1 MFNSFVIL
9 ILFVLSS
16 QVFPV
21 ALGIETSKNTGK
33 AIWFG
38 LLLVLGQFLFLLFG
52 LFLGDRF
59 IHLVEEFKGT
69 VVFVGFFLIGLRM
82 LMDTFKVR
90 KGERTFSVESSLQVV
105 LASSAQGINTFL
117 AGLIFA
123 AFAPDVQ
130 WLSLVLLVLTVI
142 FTGIGLLLKPTKQ
155 SFVLSSLFF
164 ALGGLIMIVSSIYFG
179 FII

>member
-21 ALGIETSKNTGK
+21 ALGIDSGKNIGK

-38 LLLVLGQFLFLLFG
+38 LILVIGQFLFLMFG

-59 IHLVEEFKGT
+59 MHLVEEFKGT
-69 VVFVGFFLIGLRM
+69 VVFIGFFLIGVRL

-90 KGERTFSVESSLQVV
+90 KGERTFSIESSLQVA

-117 AGLIFA
+117 AGLLFTSLA
-123 AFAPDVQ
+123 LDGQ
-130 WLSLVLLVLTVI
+130 WLLLVLLVLTIVV
-142 FTGIGLLLKPTKQ
+142 TGVGLLLKPSKQ
-155 SFVLSSLFF
+155 SLALSSLFF
-164 ALGGLIMIVSSIYFG
+164 VIGGLVMIASSIYFG